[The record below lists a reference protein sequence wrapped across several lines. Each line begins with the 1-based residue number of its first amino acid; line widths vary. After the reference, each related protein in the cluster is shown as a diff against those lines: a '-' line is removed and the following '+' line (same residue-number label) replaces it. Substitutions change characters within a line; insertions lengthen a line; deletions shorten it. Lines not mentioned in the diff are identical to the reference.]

1 MRLWIWLA
9 CAVMVLALPGCGPAG
24 DDVTPR
30 GNAMYYWRTKFSL
43 SPAERRFLSD
53 HDVETIYV
61 KFFDV
66 VADGG
71 EMRPEATLLFA
82 DSFPRGVEIVP
93 VVFIDS
99 RAFRKATP
107 PGNLAAMILE
117 RVDAMMTANGHE
129 PASELQLD
137 FDWTET
143 NREDYFK
150 ILSTLADSL
159 HSDGRRLS
167 ATVRLHQLTQPPPPV
182 DYGSLMVYNTG
193 NFSNHA
199 EKNSILSTASVKPY
213 IKHLKSYRLPLTTAL
228 PIYSWNLLFHSDRFV
243 AIVRNAVHADTAL
256 FAPMG
261 RDRYMA
267 RRYMPLPSASPD
279 ATQRVRIVPGDVVR
293 HEAVS
298 VELLDSV
305 KEAID
310 ETRPGALQRITLYH
324 LDEDIIKE
332 YGHKKIDRIFS
343 RP

>member
-1 MRLWIWLA
+1 M
-9 CAVMVLALPGCGPAG
+9 LALQGCVSAG
-24 DDVTPR
+24 DDVTPS

-43 SPAERRFLSD
+43 SAAERRFLSD

-66 VADGG
+66 VADGDK
-71 EMRPEATLLFA
+71 MRPEATLLFA

-107 PGNLAAMILE
+107 PRDLASMILE
-117 RVDAMMTANGHE
+117 RVDAMMTANGYK

-150 ILSTLADSL
+150 ILSALADLL
-159 HSDGRRLS
+159 HSDGRRIS

-193 NFSNHA
+193 NFSNYA
-199 EKNSILSTASVKPY
+199 ERNSILSTTSVKPY
-213 IKHLKSYRLPLTTAL
+213 IKHLKSYGLPLTTAL
-228 PIYSWNLLFHSDRFV
+228 PIYSWNLLFHSGRFV
-243 AIVRNAVHADTAL
+243 AIMRNAAHADTAL

-261 RDRYMA
+261 HGRYMA

-279 ATQRVRIVPGDVVR
+279 ARQRARIVPGDVVR
-293 HEAVS
+293 HEDIS

-324 LDEDIIKE
+324 LDQDLIEK
-332 YGHKKIDRIFS
+332 YGHKKIDRIYS